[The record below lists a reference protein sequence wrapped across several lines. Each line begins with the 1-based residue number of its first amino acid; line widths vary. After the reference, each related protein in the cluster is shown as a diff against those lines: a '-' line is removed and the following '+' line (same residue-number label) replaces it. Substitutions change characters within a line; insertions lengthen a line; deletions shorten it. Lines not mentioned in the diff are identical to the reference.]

1 MQKYSTMIY
10 FFHGF
15 ESSLPSGKV
24 DILNNLGFPST
35 GIPMNY
41 NSSTPYK
48 NIEKLVSKNKPS
60 MIVGSSMGGFF
71 ALKIGT
77 FYNIPLILL
86 NPALGKINSTLDTPK
101 NYGEFRPKIWAL
113 LGETDELIPAHENK
127 LALENFGASV
137 TIGDHGHR
145 TPNDVFFQY
154 IKNIKSKLIEI
165 IE

>member
-1 MQKYSTMIY
+1 MIY

-24 DILNNLGFPST
+24 DILNDLGFPTT

-48 NIEKLVSKNKPS
+48 NIEKLVLKNKPS
-60 MIVGSSMGGFF
+60 MIVGSSMGGLF

-86 NPALGKINSTLDTPK
+86 NPALVKINSTLDTPII
-101 NYGEFRPKIWAL
+101 YGKFRPKIWAL
-113 LGETDELIPAHENK
+113 LGESDELIPAQENK
-127 LALENFGASV
+127 LVLEDFGASV

-145 TPNDVFFQY
+145 TPNDVFLQY
-154 IKNIKSKLIEI
+154 VENIKSKLIEI

>member
-1 MQKYSTMIY
+1 MIY

-24 DILNNLGFPST
+24 DILNNLGLPTT

-41 NSSTPYK
+41 NSATPFR
-48 NIEKLVSKNKPS
+48 NIENLVSKNKPS
-60 MIVGSSMGGFF
+60 MIVGSSMGGLF

-86 NPALGKINSTLDTPK
+86 NPALVKINSTLDTPN

-113 LGETDELIPAHENK
+113 LGEFDDIIPAQENK
-127 LALENFGASV
+127 MVLEYFGASV
-137 TIGDHGHR
+137 TIWDHGHR
-145 TPNDVFFQY
+145 TPNDVFLQY
-154 IKNIKSKLIEI
+154 IENIKSKFIEI

>member
-1 MQKYSTMIY
+1 MIY

-24 DILNNLGFPST
+24 DILNNLGFPTT

-41 NSSTPYK
+41 TSTTPFK
-48 NIEKLVSKNKPS
+48 NIETLVSRNKPS
-60 MIVGSSMGGFF
+60 MIVGSSMGGLF

-86 NPALGKINSTLDTPK
+86 NPALVKINSTLDTP
-101 NYGEFRPKIWAL
+101 NNHGEFRPKIWAL
-113 LGETDELIPAHENK
+113 VGRSDELIPAQENK
-127 LALENFGASV
+127 LVLEDFGASV
-137 TIGDHGHR
+137 TIWDHGHR
-145 TPNDVFFQY
+145 TPNDVFLQY
-154 IKNIKSKLIEI
+154 VESIKSELIEI

>member
-1 MQKYSTMIY
+1 MIY

-24 DILNNLGFPST
+24 DILNNLGFPTT

-41 NSSTPYK
+41 TSTTPFK
-48 NIEKLVSKNKPS
+48 NIETLVSRNKPS
-60 MIVGSSMGGFF
+60 MIVGSSMGGLF

-86 NPALGKINSTLDTPK
+86 NPALVKINSTLDTP
-101 NYGEFRPKIWAL
+101 NNHGEFRPKIWAL
-113 LGETDELIPAHENK
+113 LGKSDELIPAQENK
-127 LALENFGASV
+127 LVLEDFGATV
-137 TIGDHGHR
+137 KVWNHGHR
-145 TPNDVFFQY
+145 TPNDVFLQY
-154 IKNIKSKLIEI
+154 VESIKSELIEI